1 MLKPKTYHQLQIR
14 FPGSQVKP
22 GMEFTFRKTQLVLG
36 DAMPQTLAPLGVP
49 IDVSVN
55 GYTRQFKLFQDGK
68 RVGAAWFYFYRSFEG
83 RDWGI
88 LDELA
93 VKVASDNAAAQN
105 RRCV

>member
-1 MLKPKTYHQLQIR
+1 MLKPKTYHHLQIR

-36 DAMPQTLAPLGVP
+36 DAIPQTLAPLGVP
-49 IDVSVN
+49 IAVAVN

-83 RDWGI
+83 REWGI
-88 LDELA
+88 LDELLYQEA
-93 VKVASDNAAAQN
+93 PSDMA
-105 RRCV
+105 